1 MRATSLISVQL
12 TSPRCT
18 ALYRP
23 STHPGEPAS
32 PIAVSDQTWATPRGV
47 LHPDPSI
54 IRSLER
60 WGFDVNN
67 TPHRTEHSIETQL
80 PFLQTLNPLLR
91 VYIVAISVDNMCSIQ
106 EANRLAQAIASVS
119 DAYAR
124 ETSEGISG
132 SDRRYSPH
140 TALYGYLPY
149 MDI

>member
-1 MRATSLISVQL
+1 MGVRRQQHP
-12 TSPRCT
+12 SPNG
-18 ALYRP
+18 ALHRD
-23 STHPGEPAS
+23 PAS
-32 PIAVSDQTWATPRGV
+32 FPSDPE
-47 LHPDPSI
+47 PSI
-54 IRSLER
+54 KRS
-60 WGFDVNN
+60 GTV
-67 TPHRTEHSIETQL
+67 
-80 PFLQTLNPLLR
+80 
-91 VYIVAISVDNMCSIQ
+91 VAISVDNMCSIQ